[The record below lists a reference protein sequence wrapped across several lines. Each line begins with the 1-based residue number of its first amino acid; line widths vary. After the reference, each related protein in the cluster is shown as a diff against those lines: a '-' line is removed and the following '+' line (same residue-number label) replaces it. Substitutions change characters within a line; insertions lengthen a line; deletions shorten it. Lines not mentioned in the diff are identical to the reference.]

1 MPSFKITIAYDG
13 SPFVG
18 WQRQAAGTSVQ
29 GLIEDVLRDLDEQN
43 VAVAGAGR
51 TDAGVHALGQVASFT
66 LRRVITADVL
76 ARALNACLPDEVRV
90 VSAEEV
96 APSFH
101 ARFGA
106 RAKTYRYRIWN
117 ADLLDPFERAYAWYV
132 PGPLA
137 IDAMQTAARV
147 LEGRHDFAALQAAAS
162 ARGSTERVVFFS
174 RVVAPCD
181 SGGADLGLPAR
192 SRRPERVEGRRGLLT
207 YEISGNGFLRHM
219 VRRIAGSLVD
229 IGRGRRSP
237 EWLSAVVASR
247 DRNQAGPTAPA
258 HGLFLVGV
266 DYGEKDGEEK

>member
-13 SPFVG
+13 SRFVG

-29 GLIEDVLRDLDEQN
+29 GLLEHVLRDLDEQD

-66 LRRVITADVL
+66 LRRVIAADGLV
-76 ARALNACLPDEVRV
+76 RALNACLPSEIRI

-101 ARFGA
+101 ARFDAG
-106 RAKTYRYRIWN
+106 AKTYRYRIWN
-117 ADLLDPFERAYAWYV
+117 ADLINPFERAYAWHV
-132 PGPLA
+132 RGPLA
-137 IDAMQTAARV
+137 IDAMQTAARA
-147 LEGRHDFAALQAAAS
+147 LEGRHDFASFQAAAS
-162 ARGSTERVVFFS
+162 ARRSTERVVFSSHVFAHDDS
-174 RVVAPCD
+174 RSAAPGP
-181 SGGADLGLPAR
+181 STGA
-192 SRRPERVEGRRGLLT
+192 GRCLLT

-219 VRRIAGSLVD
+219 VRAIAGSLVD

-247 DRNQAGPTAPA
+247 DRRQAGPTAPA
-258 HGLFLVGV
+258 HGLFLVRV
-266 DYGEKDGEEK
+266 DYGEKEEN